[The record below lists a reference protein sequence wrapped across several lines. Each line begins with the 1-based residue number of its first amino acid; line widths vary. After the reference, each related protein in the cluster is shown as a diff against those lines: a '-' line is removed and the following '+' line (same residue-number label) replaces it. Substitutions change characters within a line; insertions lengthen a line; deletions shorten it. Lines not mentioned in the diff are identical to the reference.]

1 MMPLSY
7 ETLRYS
13 CQLALPGFSE
23 AKQQLLQQAK
33 VLIVGAGGLGCPA
46 AQYLAAAGVGT
57 LGIADDDTIAVSNLH
72 RQILYTHAEV
82 GKKKALI
89 AAQKLQEQNP
99 LIKIIPVD
107 ERVTADN
114 AIELIQQYD
123 IVVDGSDN
131 FDTRYLL
138 NDACVLLNKPVV
150 YGAIY
155 QYEGQVAVWNI
166 LNDDGTRTPNYR
178 DVFPEVDASQIPNCA
193 EGGVIPTLA
202 GIIGCIQ
209 ANEVMKYIT
218 QTGELLTGKILILD
232 AKNLQSRIIKLAH
245 ATRTHVKQLPET
257 PVVATISAEELK
269 KDLGKNVYELVDIRS
284 DEERMQFNIG
294 GKHIPLPTLNENS
307 NEFSSRKPIVF
318 YCASG
323 KRSAEAVKLIKK
335 KDPDANV
342 FSLEGGLKAWMEA
355 LAGIAENAD

>member
-1 MMPLSY
+1 MMPLSH
-7 ETLRYS
+7 EILRYS

-33 VLIVGAGGLGCPA
+33 ALIVGAGGLGCPA

-57 LGIADDDTIAVSNLH
+57 LGIADDDAIAVSNLH
-72 RQILYTHAEV
+72 RQILYSPAEV
-82 GKKKALI
+82 GKKKALV

-123 IVVDGSDN
+123 IVLDGSDN

-155 QYEGQVAVWNI
+155 QYEGQVAVWNL

-178 DVFPEVDASQIPNCA
+178 DIFPEVDASQIPNCA
-193 EGGVIPTLA
+193 EGGVMPTLA

-209 ANEVMKYIT
+209 ANEVIKYIT
-218 QTGELLTGKILILD
+218 LTGELLAGKILLLD
-232 AKNLQSRIIKLAH
+232 AQNLQSRIIKLAH
-245 ATRTHVKQLPET
+245 TTKTNIKQLPET
-257 PVVATISAEELK
+257 PVVATISTEDLS
-269 KDLGKNVYELVDIRS
+269 KDLDKNVYELVDIRS
-284 DEERMQFNIG
+284 NEERMQFNIG
-294 GKHIPLPTLNENS
+294 GRHIPLHKLMEKS
-307 NEFSSRKPIVF
+307 FKFSFDKATVF
-318 YCASG
+318 YCTSG

-335 KDPDANV
+335 KDPNANV
-342 FSLEGGLKAWMEA
+342 FSLEGGLKAWVDKVES
-355 LAGIAENAD
+355 ISNRE